1 MLYKFLFPV
10 YQSLGVSFIL
20 FLARVGFGTMFLT
33 HGLQKMANFSALSNS
48 FPGVMGMGSKLSL
61 CMAIFAEVFCTLGFI
76 TGFLYRLSMIPMIVT
91 MIVAVFTIHANDP
104 LATKELAILYLMIF
118 IIMYIAGP
126 GAIAVDYYF
135 VKR

>member
-10 YQSLGVSFIL
+10 YQSLGLSFLL
-20 FLARVGFGTMFLT
+20 FLARIGFGTMFLT
-33 HGLQKMANFSALSNS
+33 HGLQKMANFSALSNT
-48 FPGVMGMGSKLSL
+48 FPSVMGMGSKLSL
-61 CMAIFAEVFCTLGFI
+61 CMAIFAEVFCTLGFV

-104 LATKELAILYLMIF
+104 LATKELALLYLMIF

-126 GAIAVDYYF
+126 GSIAVDYYF
-135 VKR
+135 ARR